1 MSWFGKGEPSLT
13 VSARKLSAIVDG
25 LDEEGQRQAI
35 QTVRSLIQGIR
46 GMSALPAGVAGELWS
61 MFITF
66 GRKALM
72 AGMGGDEAK
81 ASAASEQCMAEVRD
95 GLSSGLV
102 SMIETE
108 ARR

>member
-35 QTVRSLIQGIR
+35 HTVRSLIEGIR
-46 GMSALPAGVAGELWS
+46 GMSALPPGIAGELWN
-61 MFITF
+61 MMITF

-72 AGMGGDEAK
+72 AGMGGNEAK
-81 ASAASEQCMAEVRD
+81 AAAASEQCMEEVRD
-95 GLSSGLV
+95 GLSPGLV
-102 SMIETE
+102 SMVQTE